1 MMEPTGWG
9 GLMWLLLGPWRGER
23 RPRGTYPSL
32 ILEVFLDASGCRC
45 ALYNLHLWGQEG
57 Q

>member
-9 GLMWLLLGPWRGER
+9 GLMWLLLGPWHGER